1 MATSKATN
9 IRQLQVESF
18 RNLPRELS
26 FEAEHAKA
34 RLDLEKMAAR
44 VCFFNRRE
52 TAGEVLPHVVVVV
65 VVVAVACVAVDVVA
79 VACVVFD
86 DDVDVDF
93 RLSTIKFNVLQR

>member
-1 MATSKATN
+1 M
-9 IRQLQVESF
+9 
-18 RNLPRELS
+18 PRLVWTW
-26 FEAEHAKA
+26 K
-34 RLDLEKMAAR
+34 KMAAR

-86 DDVDVDF
+86 DDVDV

>member
-9 IRQLQVESF
+9 IRQLPVESF
-18 RNLPRELS
+18 RNVPRELS

-44 VCFFNRRE
+44 ICFFNRRE
-52 TAGEVLPHVVVVV
+52 TAGEVLPHVAVV
-65 VVVAVACVAVDVVA
+65 

-86 DDVDVDF
+86 DDVDVDV
-93 RLSTIKFNVLQR
+93 RLSTIKFIVLQR

>member
-9 IRQLQVESF
+9 IRQLQGESF

-65 VVVAVACVAVDVVA
+65 
-79 VACVVFD
+79 ACVVFD
-86 DDVDVDF
+86 DDVDF
-93 RLSTIKFNVLQR
+93 RLSTIKFIVLQR